1 MGIAGRFPYNQ
12 LRFAE
17 TCLMH
22 SFDFGLLDE
31 LRFLRDPTPASP
43 TPSTGTTADGRR
55 R

>member
-22 SFDFGLLDE
+22 GFDVGLLDE
-31 LRFLRDPTPASP
+31 LRFIPDPEAIRDDGPPTAMSVI
-43 TPSTGTTADGRR
+43 R
-55 R
+55 